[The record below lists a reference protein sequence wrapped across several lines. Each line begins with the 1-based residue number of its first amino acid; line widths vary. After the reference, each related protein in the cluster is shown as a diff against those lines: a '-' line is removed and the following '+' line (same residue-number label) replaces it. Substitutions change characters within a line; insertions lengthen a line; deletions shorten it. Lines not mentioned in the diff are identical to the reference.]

1 MSDFSE
7 NPPAVLPD
15 PGLLEMFPESF
26 AREHGAIPV
35 RTSGGAIALA
45 VAAGEASSDVLEYV
59 KFRCGAP
66 VSLMPVRPE
75 TLRSL
80 MENGYGGAAEPEEGA
95 FSPDSIKRMA
105 EEASAEAAPSG
116 DGAPHEGDYVS
127 LSSPVVRL
135 SNSIIEEA
143 FSKRAS
149 DIHLEPYENEL
160 RVRYRIDGVL
170 YVFHRLPLQ
179 IAPALTSRLKVMCE
193 LDIAEK
199 RRAQQGRMNFR
210 TSGGRSFECRISVV
224 PVIFGEK
231 VAVRILDK
239 GPLNFSLSKL
249 GFTDSQLADF
259 EKSVRAENGMVLIAG
274 PTGSGKTT
282 TLYSVIEEI
291 KSEETNIIT
300 AEDPIEYNLPGISQV
315 QVREAVGLTFPE
327 CLRTFLRQDPDVIL
341 VGEIRDRE
349 TADIAV
355 KASLTGHLMLSTIHT
370 TDALSAVVRLLDM
383 GVEPFLVASSLRA
396 VAAQRLVRVICG
408 RCKRPVS
415 PSEPV
420 PPAFAEHR
428 GDLREGAGCPA
439 CSNLGYRGRE
449 AVYEVAVVDAE
460 LREMIVSG
468 ASLGDM
474 RKWAARAGMSTMRE
488 NAVLKLRRGMTTA
501 EEVLKATPADEA

>member
-1 MSDFSE
+1 MSDLPE
-7 NPPAVLPD
+7 NTPAVSTD
-15 PGLLEMFPESF
+15 RGLLEMFPESF
-26 AREHGAIPV
+26 AREHGAVPV
-35 RTSGGAIALA
+35 RTDDGRVAVA
-45 VAAGEASSDVLEYV
+45 VAAGGASADVLEYV

-66 VSLMPVRPE
+66 VSLVSVRPE

-80 MENGYGGAAEPEEGA
+80 IESGYGGGEEAEGV
-95 FSPDSIKRMA
+95 FSPDSIRRMA
-105 EEASAEAAPSG
+105 DEASAETGSPE
-116 DGAPHEGDYVS
+116 DGAPPEHDYVS

-149 DIHLEPYENEL
+149 DIHIEPYENEL

-170 YVFHRLPLQ
+170 YVFHRFPPR

-210 TSGGRSFECRISVV
+210 ASGGRSFECRISVV

-239 GPLNFSLSKL
+239 GPLHFSLGKL
-249 GFTDSQLADF
+249 GFTDAQLADF

-396 VAAQRLVRVICG
+396 VAAQRLVRVICE
-408 RCKRPVS
+408 RCSRPLSPSAPVS
-415 PSEPV
+415 PE
-420 PPAFAEHR
+420 FAGIR
-428 GDLREGAGCPA
+428 DGLREGAGCPA

-468 ASLGDM
+468 APLSDM
-474 RKWAARAGMSTMRE
+474 RKWASRAGMSTMRK
-488 NAVLKLRRGMTTA
+488 NAVLKLKRGVTTA
-501 EEVLKATPADEA
+501 EEVLKNTPADEK